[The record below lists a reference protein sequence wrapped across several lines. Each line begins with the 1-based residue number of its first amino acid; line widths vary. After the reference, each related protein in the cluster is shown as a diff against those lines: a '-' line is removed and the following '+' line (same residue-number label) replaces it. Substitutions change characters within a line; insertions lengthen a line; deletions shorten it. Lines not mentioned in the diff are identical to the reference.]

1 MEITMKSTRKQQT
14 GASFFSVMII
24 LIVAGFLFSM
34 AFKLYPSYLDFNTID
49 SVLTQVSTDRD
60 ELKKGVTGIKL
71 DLSKKFR
78 INQVKLPYPDALVIT
93 KEKGVI
99 YFTLD
104 YEIRVPMFYNVDAMV
119 KFEKQYEA
127 IAP

>member
-1 MEITMKSTRKQQT
+1 
-14 GASFFSVMII
+14 
-24 LIVAGFLFSM
+24 
-34 AFKLYPSYLDFNTID
+34 
-49 SVLTQVSTDRD
+49 
-60 ELKKGVTGIKL
+60 
-71 DLSKKFR
+71 
-78 INQVKLPYPDALVIT
+78 LVIT

>member
-1 MEITMKSTRKQQT
+1 MKSTRKQQM
-14 GASFFSVMII
+14 GASFFSVMIT
-24 LIVAGFLFSM
+24 LIVAGFLFSI
-34 AFKLYPSYLDFNTID
+34 AFKLYPAYLDFNTID

-60 ELKKGVTGIKL
+60 ELKKGVRGIKL
-71 DLSKKFR
+71 DLTKKFR
-78 INQVKLPYPDALVIT
+78 INQVKLPNKEALVIT
-93 KEKGVI
+93 KKKGVI

>member
-1 MEITMKSTRKQQT
+1 M
-14 GASFFSVMII
+14 
-24 LIVAGFLFSM
+24 
-34 AFKLYPSYLDFNTID
+34 DFNTID